1 MIKDLAPARFSQQK
15 KKKKK
20 VAELKGDMKHNSTE
34 HRGGVQIRAY
44 HYLFSTALKSEP
56 WEK

>member
-1 MIKDLAPARFSQQK
+1 MIKDLAPARSSQQK
-15 KKKKK
+15 KQKK

-34 HRGGVQIRAY
+34 HRGGVQLRAY

>member
-1 MIKDLAPARFSQQK
+1 MIKDLAPARFSQQ